1 MTFTEAYQKL
11 FDGYTQ
17 SNNLDQDDKYWPAE
31 AKAEFARRF
40 KDLQLAYGRT
50 PL

>member
-11 FDGYTQ
+11 FDGFTQ
-17 SNNLDQDDKYWPAE
+17 SNNLDQNDEYWPAE
-31 AKAEFARRF
+31 AKADFDRRYAE
-40 KDLQLAYGRT
+40 LLITYGRT